1 MTYYNPTYL
10 NYKPIFT
17 SDELNK
23 LQSLSNEI
31 KGGNKDPLQHFLNIR
46 NIEEI
51 GIDFVYGS
59 SQLEGNSYNHF
70 DTLTLLKMGQTAGGK
85 SFSDAVMILNLR
97 ESFNLLV
104 KNIDYQALKND
115 QRVLKDFIKEN
126 HSIIAERLV
135 PNGMVGVVRQHSV
148 NITGTNYQPLSSVL
162 KLDQELDYLTKVA
175 TESYSNPFEK
185 AVYLHNNIAYLQYF
199 IDGNK
204 RTARNLLTFSLMQE
218 HQFPLLFH
226 VSESS
231 DYIGSLIHYYE
242 TGDYSEFKKYFIE
255 TYQKTIEKYKPKPDP
270 EFKRDNNGNVH
281 YHFGRLKP

>member
-1 MTYYNPTYL
+1 MIYYNPTYL
-10 NYKPIFT
+10 DHKSIFT
-17 SDELNK
+17 ADELNQ

-31 KGGNKDPLQHFLNIR
+31 KGGNKDPLQHFLNLR

-59 SQLEGNSYNHF
+59 SQLEGNSYNLF

-104 KNIDYQALKND
+104 KNIDNQALKND
-115 QRVLKDFIKEN
+115 KGLLKKFIKDN

-135 PNGMVGVVRQHSV
+135 PNGMAGVVRQHIV
-148 NITGTNYQPLSSVL
+148 NITGTQYTPLASMV

-175 TESYSNPFEK
+175 TEYYSNPFEK
-185 AVYLHNNIAYLQYF
+185 AIYLHNNIAYLQYF
-199 IDGNK
+199 VDCNK
-204 RTARNLLTFSLMQE
+204 RTARNLLTFSLMQD

-231 DYIGSLIHYYE
+231 NYISSLIHYYE
-242 TGDYSEFKKYFIE
+242 TGDYTEFKKYFIE
-255 TYQKTIEKYKPKPDP
+255 TYRRTIEKYKPKPDP
-270 EFKRDNNGNVH
+270 EFKRDDNGNVH
-281 YHFGRLKP
+281 YNFGRLKP